1 MQAKDIIAIIIIS
14 IISAIIVTISIIML
28 TGHGTK
34 LLAGYNSL
42 PQDEKD
48 KFDAKKLTKFLGCL
62 FLPIGILFNCITIG
76 ILLHIWWLSILVG
89 IIIFLVIIFA
99 VIYCNMSNR
108 FKK

>member
-34 LLAGYNSL
+34 LIAGYNSL
-42 PQDEKD
+42 TQDDKEKSN
-48 KFDAKKLTKFLGCL
+48 AKKLTRFLGCI
-62 FLPIGILFNCITIG
+62 FLPIGIFFNCITIG
-76 ILLHIWWLSILVG
+76 ILLHIWWMPIMVSVTVFLS
-89 IIIFLVIIFA
+89 IIFA
-99 VIYCNMSNR
+99 VIYCNTGNR